1 MRRAAAVVAL
11 ISPLVLAGCS
21 ASEGEVVY
29 VTETSWV
36 EASEQP
42 RDDVPSAAPVPAED
56 TTEAPAEDAAEEA
69 VEETTAEPAAGALPL
84 DPAHQGQV
92 GGKCGTTPEGAEISV
107 NDTTSCDFAAAVY
120 PHAVSAEYAWSN
132 KPGFTSVPYTDLY
145 GVVSPITGE
154 AYDLTCNIGSAGNFL
169 SCYGPNN
176 DPYMSY
182 GFDPGKKDYRL
193 WHPLVNIVG
202 DYPS

>member
-42 RDDVPSAAPVPAED
+42 RDDVPSAAPAPAED
-56 TTEAPAEDAAEEA
+56 TAEAPAEEAAEA
-69 VEETTAEPAAGALPL
+69 PAAEPAAGALPL

-107 NDTTSCDFAAAVY
+107 SDTTSCDFAAAVY

-132 KPGFTSVPYTDLY
+132 KPGFTSVPYTNLS
-145 GVVSPITGE
+145 GVVSPMTGE
-154 AYDLTCNIGSAGNFL
+154 AYDLRCNIGSSGDTL
-169 SCYGPNN
+169 SCSGPNN
-176 DPYMSY
+176 DPRVA
-182 GFDPGKKDYRL
+182 YRL
-193 WHPLVNIVG
+193 DHVSGDFGTWHPLINIVG
-202 DYPS
+202 EYPG

>member
-42 RDDVPSAAPVPAED
+42 RDDVPSAAPAPAED
-56 TTEAPAEDAAEEA
+56 TTEAPAEDASEEPA
-69 VEETTAEPAAGALPL
+69 AEPAAGALPL

-154 AYDLTCNIGSAGNFL
+154 AYDLTCNIGSAGFSL
-169 SCYGPNN
+169 GCYGSNN

-182 GFDPGKKDYRL
+182 SFDPGRM

>member
-42 RDDVPSAAPVPAED
+42 RDDVPSAAPAPAED
-56 TTEAPAEDAAEEA
+56 TAEAPAEEAAEA
-69 VEETTAEPAAGALPL
+69 PAAEPAAGALPL

-107 NDTTSCDFAAAVY
+107 SDTTSCDFAAAVY

-132 KPGFTSVPYTDLY
+132 KPGFTSVPYTNLS
-145 GVVSPITGE
+145 GVVSPMTGE
-154 AYDLTCNIGSAGNFL
+154 AYDLRCNIGSSGDTL
-169 SCYGPNN
+169 SCSGPNN
-176 DPYMSY
+176 DPRMSY
-182 GFDPGKKDYRL
+182 GFDPGRT

>member
-1 MRRAAAVVAL
+1 MRRVAAVVAL

-42 RDDVPSAAPVPAED
+42 RDDVPSAAPAPAED
-56 TTEAPAEDAAEEA
+56 TAEAPAEEAAEA
-69 VEETTAEPAAGALPL
+69 PAAEPAAGALPL

-107 NDTTSCDFAAAVY
+107 SDTTSCDFAAAVY

-132 KPGFTSVPYTDLY
+132 KPGFTSVPYTNLS

-154 AYDLTCNIGSAGNFL
+154 AYDLRCNIGSSGDTL
-169 SCYGPNN
+169 SCSGPNN
-176 DPYMSY
+176 DPRMSY
-182 GFDPGKKDYRL
+182 GFDPGRT

>member
-11 ISPLVLAGCS
+11 ISPLVIAGCS
-21 ASEGEVVY
+21 ASEEEVVY

-42 RDDVPSAAPVPAED
+42 RDDVPSAAPAPAED
-56 TTEAPAEDAAEEA
+56 TAEAPAEEAAEA
-69 VEETTAEPAAGALPL
+69 PAAEPAAGALPL

-107 NDTTSCDFAAAVY
+107 SDTTSCDFAAAVY
-120 PHAVSAEYAWSN
+120 PHAISAEYAWSN

-145 GVVSPITGE
+145 GVVSPITGD
-154 AYDLTCNIGSAGNFL
+154 AYDLSCNIGSSGDTL
-169 SCYGPNN
+169 SCSGPNN
-176 DPYMSY
+176 DPRMSY
-182 GFDPGKKDYRL
+182 GFDPGRT